1 VWLAGIP
8 GARETRLTPSKET
21 CRLRNCLFISGLY
34 IKQMKSPLEATIFS
48 SPGLEAAAGHLGG
61 LSGDVA
67 EELLD
72 GGDQGLFFL

>member
-1 VWLAGIP
+1 MSIWSLH
-8 GARETRLTPSKET
+8 LTDEIAFNSND
-21 CRLRNCLFISGLY
+21 LL
-34 IKQMKSPLEATIFS
+34 